1 MIKLFRKKT
10 PLQKLEEQYD
20 KLIQESYKMSTIDR
34 AKSDTLAYEANEV
47 LEQIKKLNQN
57 KDESRDNSE
66 IIRG

>member
-10 PLQKLEEQYD
+10 PLQKLEKQYD

>member
-47 LEQIKKLNQN
+47 LEQIKKLKQN
-57 KDESRDNSE
+57 KGE
-66 IIRG
+66 

>member
-1 MIKLFRKKT
+1 MIKLFSKKT

-47 LEQIKKLNQN
+47 LEQIKKINQN
-57 KDESRDNSE
+57 KDK
-66 IIRG
+66 

>member
-1 MIKLFRKKT
+1 MIKLFKKKT
-10 PLQKLEEQYD
+10 PLQKLEKQYD

-47 LEQIKKLNQN
+47 LEQIKKIDQN

-66 IIRG
+66 ITKG